1 MDDLSW
7 TVQRKDLYILRHTQG
22 EKQRRRQRE
31 RKREN
36 TQREST
42 QRERADD
49 PGFTHT
55 HPASLYSGLTAAHLN
70 GLEPLMR

>member
-31 RKREN
+31 RKREREVDSFSVKLDPQCPDLTN
-36 TQREST
+36 TQKISF
-42 QRERADD
+42 A
-49 PGFTHT
+49 
-55 HPASLYSGLTAAHLN
+55 
-70 GLEPLMR
+70 